1 MAVVSCSPA
10 RYLPTYLKH
19 ENPCLPI
26 YLVNLT
32 LSNFMSSL
40 KSWEFTA
47 SLSSLG
53 HLDYF
58 VTCDKFAHLLPH
70 ERLNYYITHDVVFF
84 FV

>member
-1 MAVVSCSPA
+1 MHACMNIRTSPIPPA
-10 RYLPTYLKH
+10 
-19 ENPCLPI
+19 
-26 YLVNLT
+26 
-32 LSNFMSSL
+32 SNFVSSL

-84 FV
+84 V